1 MIERKIF
8 GVAGEKVVKLCAA
21 WNKMLPDHLS
31 LELLMCCMF
40 VHQGK
45 DAEEKLRRFEDC
57 RKELTKEQALW
68 VMSLLMLE
76 KVVDLASESDEAQ
89 TFYAQVKDA
98 DKETRH

>member
-8 GVAGEKVVKLCAA
+8 GVAGEKMVELCEK
-21 WNKMLPDHLS
+21 WNEMLPNHLS
-31 LELLMCCMF
+31 LELLLCCMF

-45 DAEEKLRRFEDC
+45 DAEDKLRRFDSC
-57 RKELTKEQALW
+57 RKELTKNQALW

-76 KVVDLASESDEAQ
+76 KVIDLAGESDEAKG
-89 TFYAQVKDA
+89 FYEQFKNA